1 MLMERTSPVSPTAG
15 GAEFDPSRNP
25 WYVPGPV
32 ANHPSALKR
41 HRQSEKRRLRNRA
54 VKTRLRRLVREVRT
68 ALSTRDAD
76 AAAKSFATATRA
88 LDKAVTKGV
97 LHRNS
102 AARRISRLAH
112 ALSQLRAGASS

>member
-1 MLMERTSPVSPTAG
+1 M
-15 GAEFDPSRNP
+15 
-25 WYVPGPV
+25 

-54 VKTRLRRLVREVRT
+54 VKTRLRHLVREVRT
-68 ALSTRDAD
+68 ALASRDAD
-76 AAAKSFATATRA
+76 AAAKSFVTAERA

-112 ALSQLRAGASS
+112 ALSQLRPGATS